1 MRFTFLAILSIAA
14 TLVGC
19 GSSGGIAQS
28 GGTSTDKPVATAAAP
43 AKPGVPPG
51 MNEKGEVVDS
61 KKVEAG
67 HGQKVKGLNDW
78 EGEITGKPAKGSKF
92 SELKIGMSV
101 AQVQKLLGDANDE
114 GAYMTGKA
122 WIPFNFGSDRSRVE
136 RVYKNQGR
144 LIFAAGAGFGFGG
157 SSANLIWIIHNA
169 NEVDHR

>member
-1 MRFTFLAILSIAA
+1 MRFTALAVLAFAA
-14 TLVGC
+14 TLAGC
-19 GSSGGIAQS
+19 SSNGGLAQS
-28 GGTSTDKPVATAAAP
+28 DSPSAAQPVATAAAP
-43 AKPGVPPG
+43 AKSGVLPG

-67 HGQKVKGLNDW
+67 HGQKVKGINDW
-78 EGEITGKPAKGSKF
+78 EGEITGKPAKDSKF
-92 SELKIGMSV
+92 NQLKIGMSV
-101 AQVQKLLGDANDE
+101 AQVQKLLGDADDE

-169 NEVDHR
+169 KEVDHR